1 MTDSLIPPYQ
11 DIKRGAVTKNEL
23 DKINT
28 KLTFWLGYIEYRSK
42 QNWRGQDSSYIE
54 TDLQNILIRM
64 RNDLITNESP
74 F

>member
-1 MTDSLIPPYQ
+1 MTDSLIPPYM

-28 KLTFWLGYIEYRSK
+28 KLTFYLGYIEYRSK
-42 QNWRGQDSSYIE
+42 NAWRGQDSSYIE